1 MPSGWGGCAGL
12 GAGVVQAVGPTSA
25 KTSQELVLERL
36 RETVKCTERELAKAG
51 LDPGCEGRGDAGE
64 RGLCL

>member
-12 GAGVVQAVGPTSA
+12 GAGVVQAVGPTCA

-36 RETVKCTERELAKAG
+36 RETVK
-51 LDPGCEGRGDAGE
+51 
-64 RGLCL
+64 